1 MLYNFNGTLIN
12 LADIVSI
19 QSTRGQKQ
27 DYPFVLTVTL
37 RNGQQFATAY
47 HDEAARYREIH
58 GITKAY
64 LIAVPAPVSRY
75 EVETICSTYTKKIRN
90 DLREIK
96 KLLKEGVEHG

>member
-12 LADIVSI
+12 VADIVSV

-47 HDEAARYREIH
+47 RNEATRDREINS
-58 GITKAY
+58 ISQAY
-64 LIAVPAPVSRY
+64 YKTIPAPVSRY
-75 EVETICSTYTKKIRN
+75 EVEQVVSTYTNKIRN
-90 DLREIK
+90 DLRVIK
-96 KLLKEGVEHG
+96 KLLKEGAEHG